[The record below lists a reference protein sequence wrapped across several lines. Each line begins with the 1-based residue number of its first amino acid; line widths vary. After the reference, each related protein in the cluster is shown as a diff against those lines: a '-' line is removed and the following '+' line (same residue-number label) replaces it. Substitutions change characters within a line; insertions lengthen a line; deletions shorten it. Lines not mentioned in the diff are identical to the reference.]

1 VSDQSIDSRILFRL
15 ETDGCLKEPHSRSQ
29 RRSLTG
35 QKIHWGEHERYL
47 LLTVHASPMYLL
59 SPSPRK
65 SLSHRRLVK
74 AFPLLISHWPSLETV
89 LTVGLSGE
97 GQATEKRI

>member
-1 VSDQSIDSRILFRL
+1 MSDQSIDSRILFRL

-59 SPSPRK
+59 SPLGAICAVHIIERAY
-65 SLSHRRLVK
+65 VTE
-74 AFPLLISHWPSLETV
+74 WPTCL
-89 LTVGLSGE
+89 
-97 GQATEKRI
+97 